1 MGHSAIITEQIRPNR
16 LEGKKDEEYH
26 RKYARW
32 ILGSVSNSAHNLFM
46 TKSSVNWAFYKGN
59 QWIFNEDLQGFLM
72 DESGDSRNR
81 IKFVE
86 NLIRPMVE
94 QYVGNAIRLD
104 LNMDVIAISEFA
116 ANRREMEL
124 ARLKILAS
132 EAARSEVLGD
142 EMRAAL
148 PIGETEEET
157 EEIFENTYVDDFSDV
172 INLLVDNVMEEND
185 FEDKKIILS
194 KHLAL
199 DGIGVLYGTEYNGEY
214 LWEVIDPRYFI
225 FDHSAKRPDLKDA
238 EYMGMYHEMIPST
251 IYERWQDVSLED
263 KKAIEKF
270 TETPGSINSGSYS
283 SYGGFDI
290 SGGRAPVYE
299 MFWRDTEQQEWGYVM
314 DEFGYEFFTRIGD
327 DEDSKFKKKDL
338 IIPEED
344 GHKKILKGK
353 KSRKI
358 FVDVLRYTV
367 FIPGEIMPTKG
378 SKDIVL
384 ESGRVPYTESSISN
398 PSNVEFPF
406 KCYCWAYNNGD
417 ILSPVDDAI
426 APQRYLNRIQSIVE
440 SHINNSRGSGT
451 IIDGDMVDAQGG
463 EEEILR
469 SMNLS
474 KPIFVKAKGN
484 LNNSLGSYDSTI
496 GSGVVSMYEAAAQ
509 TRQSI
514 QNITGVNESM
524 QGTAGGKRRLVGVTQ
539 LDIQRGT
546 LIQEPFY
553 YALSRII
560 LQAGQAIASVGKRI
574 YADNRRKLAIMTG
587 DKGVRNIVITDE
599 MVIEDFRMYI
609 KRTVGIE
616 EQKQAGNQLLFTLV
630 GAQLIDRKRFANM
643 LNRGNIDDIARAV
656 REHQQELAEA
666 EKIQSQQQ
674 QGQAVQDANQI
685 AGQTELDQTV
695 KDADAERDE
704 RREDAKMV
712 RDIEKDRNKQINK
725 ATFK

>member
-1 MGHSAIITEQIRPNR
+1 MGHSSIITEQTRPNR
-16 LEGKKDEEYH
+16 LEGEKDEEYH

-32 ILGSVSNSAHNLFM
+32 ILGSISNSAHNLF
-46 TKSSVNWAFYKGN
+46 TIKSSVNWAFYKGN

-72 DESGDSRNR
+72 DESGDPRNR
-81 IKFVE
+81 IKFTE

-104 LNMDVIAISEFA
+104 LNMDAVAISEFA
-116 ANRREMEL
+116 ANRRELEL
-124 ARLKILAS
+124 ARLKVLAG

-142 EMRAAL
+142 QMRATL
-148 PIGETEEET
+148 PIGDTEEET
-157 EEIFENTYVDDFSDV
+157 EEIFENTYVDDFADV
-172 INLLVDNVMEEND
+172 INLLVDNVMEAND
-185 FEDKKIILS
+185 FEDKKVILS

-199 DGIGVLYGTEYNGEY
+199 DGIGILYGTEYNGEY
-214 LWEVIDPRYFI
+214 LWEIVDPRYFI

-251 IYERWQDVSLED
+251 IYERWQGISKLD
-263 KKAIEKF
+263 KEAIEKF
-270 TETPGSINSGSYS
+270 TENPGNNTNNSSYS

-299 MFWRDTEQQEWGYVM
+299 VFWRDTEQQEWGYVM
-314 DEFGYEFFTRIGD
+314 DEFNYEFFTRIDGD
-327 DEDSKFKKKDL
+327 DSKFKKKDL
-338 IIPEED
+338 ITPKEE
-344 GHKKILKGK
+344 GHKKVLQGK

-358 FVDVLRYTV
+358 FVEVLRYTV
-367 FIPGEIMPTKG
+367 FIPGEIIPTKE

-384 ESGRVPYTESSISN
+384 DSGRVPYTENSISN

-417 ILSPVDDAI
+417 ILAPVDDAI
-426 APQRYLNRIQSIVE
+426 APQRYLNRLQSIAE
-440 SHINNSRGSGT
+440 AHINNSRGSGT
-451 IIDGDMVDAQGG
+451 IIDGDMVDPQGG
-463 EEEILR
+463 EEEIMR
-469 SMNLS
+469 SMNNS
-474 KPIFVKAKGN
+474 KTVFVKAKGN
-484 LNNSLGSYDSTI
+484 LNNSIGSYDGTV
-496 GSGVVSMYEAAAQ
+496 GQGVVQMYNAAAQ

-587 DKGVRNIVITDE
+587 DKGVRNIIITDE

-609 KRTVGIE
+609 KRTIGEE
-616 EQKQAGNQLLFTLV
+616 EQKQAGNQLLFSLV
-630 GAQLIDRKRFANM
+630 GAQLIDGKRFANM
-643 LNRGNIDDIARAV
+643 LNRGSIDDISRAV
-656 REHQQELAEA
+656 REFQQEKIEA
-666 EKIQSQQQ
+666 EKIQSAEQ
-674 QGQAVQDANQI
+674 QGQAVQEADQI
-685 AGQTELDQTV
+685 AGQTQLDQVV
-695 KDADAERDE
+695 KDSDAEREE
-704 RREDAKMV
+704 RQQDSKMV
-712 RDIEKDRNKQINK
+712 RDIEKDKQKQLIK
-725 ATFK
+725 ATLK

>member
-1 MGHSAIITEQIRPNR
+1 MAHSAIITEQIRPNR
-16 LEGKKDEEYH
+16 LEGEKDEEYH

-72 DESGDSRNR
+72 DESGDPRNR

-104 LNMDVIAISEFA
+104 LNMDAIAISEFA

-124 ARLKILAS
+124 ARLKVLAG

-142 EMRAAL
+142 EMRRAL

-185 FEDKKIILS
+185 FEDKKIVLS

-214 LWEVIDPRYFI
+214 LWEVVDPRYFI

-238 EYMGMYHEMIPST
+238 EYMGMYHEMVPST
-251 IYERWQDVSLED
+251 IYERWQGVSLED

-270 TETPGSINSGSYS
+270 TQTTSSNRNNNLH

-290 SGGRAPVYE
+290 SGGRVPVYE
-299 MFWRDTEQQEWGYVM
+299 VFWKDTEQQEWGYVL
-314 DEFGYEFFTRIGD
+314 DEFGYEFFTRIDG
-327 DEDSKFKKKDL
+327 EDSKFKKKDL
-338 IIPEED
+338 IIPKEE
-344 GHKKILKGK
+344 GHKKVLEGK
-353 KSRKI
+353 KSREI
-358 FVDVLRYTV
+358 FVEILRYTC

-384 ESGRVPYTESSISN
+384 ESGRVPFTESSISN

-417 ILSPVDDAI
+417 ILAPVDDAI
-426 APQRYLNRIQSIVE
+426 APQRYLNRLQSIAE

-451 IIDGDMVDAQGG
+451 IIDGDMVDPQGG

-474 KPIFVKAKGN
+474 KPVFVKAKGN
-484 LNNSLGSYDSTI
+484 LNNSLGTYDATV
-496 GSGVVSMYEAAAQ
+496 GQGVVSIYGASDQ
-509 TRQSI
+509 TRRSI
-514 QNITGVNESM
+514 QAITGVNESM
-524 QGTAGGKRRLVGVTQ
+524 QGTAGGQRQLVGTTQ
-539 LDIQRGT
+539 LNIQRGT

-560 LQAGQAIASVGKRI
+560 LQAGQSIASVGKRI
-574 YADNRRKLAIMTG
+574 YANNRRKLAIMTG
-587 DKGVRNIVITDE
+587 DKGVRNIMITEE
-599 MVIEDFRMYI
+599 MVIEDFRIFI
-609 KRTVGIE
+609 KRTIGEE
-616 EQKQAGNQLLFTLV
+616 EQKQAGNQLLFNLV
-630 GAQLIDRKRFANM
+630 GAQLIDGKRFANM

-656 REHQQELAEA
+656 REHQQELLEA
-666 EKIQSQQQ
+666 AKIQSQEQ
-674 QGQAVQDANQI
+674 QGQAVQNAEEI
-685 AGQTELDQTV
+685 AGQTQLDQVV
-695 KDADAERDE
+695 KDADAERTE
-704 RREDAKMV
+704 RQDDSKMV
-712 RDIEKDRNKQINK
+712 RDIEKDRQKQITK
-725 ATFK
+725 ATLK

>member
-1 MGHSAIITEQIRPNR
+1 M
-16 LEGKKDEEYH
+16 
-26 RKYARW
+26 
-32 ILGSVSNSAHNLFM
+32 
-46 TKSSVNWAFYKGN
+46 
-59 QWIFNEDLQGFLM
+59 
-72 DESGDSRNR
+72 
-81 IKFVE
+81 
-86 NLIRPMVE
+86 
-94 QYVGNAIRLD
+94 
-104 LNMDVIAISEFA
+104 
-116 ANRREMEL
+116 
-124 ARLKILAS
+124 
-132 EAARSEVLGD
+132 
-142 EMRAAL
+142 
-148 PIGETEEET
+148 
-157 EEIFENTYVDDFSDV
+157 
-172 INLLVDNVMEEND
+172 
-185 FEDKKIILS
+185 
-194 KHLAL
+194 
-199 DGIGVLYGTEYNGEY
+199 
-214 LWEVIDPRYFI
+214 
-225 FDHSAKRPDLKDA
+225 
-238 EYMGMYHEMIPST
+238 
-251 IYERWQDVSLED
+251 
-263 KKAIEKF
+263 
-270 TETPGSINSGSYS
+270 
-283 SYGGFDI
+283 
-290 SGGRAPVYE
+290 
-299 MFWRDTEQQEWGYVM
+299 
-314 DEFGYEFFTRIGD
+314 
-327 DEDSKFKKKDL
+327 

>member
-1 MGHSAIITEQIRPNR
+1 MI
-16 LEGKKDEEYH
+16 
-26 RKYARW
+26 
-32 ILGSVSNSAHNLFM
+32 
-46 TKSSVNWAFYKGN
+46 KSSVNWAFYKGN

-72 DESGDSRNR
+72 DESGDPRNR

-104 LNMDVIAISEFA
+104 LNMDAVAISEFA

-124 ARLKILAS
+124 ARLKVLAA

-142 EMRAAL
+142 EMRATL
-148 PIGETEEET
+148 PIGESEEET
-157 EEIFENTYVDDFSDV
+157 EEIFENTYVDDHADI
-172 INLLVDNVMEEND
+172 INLLIDNVMEDND

-199 DGIGVLYGTEYNGEY
+199 DGIGILYGTEYNGEY

-225 FDHSAKRPDLKDA
+225 FDHSAKRPDLRDA

-251 IYERWQDVSLED
+251 IYERWQGISLED

-270 TETPGSINSGSYS
+270 TETPGSASNGSYS

-299 MFWRDTEQQEWGYVM
+299 IFWRDTEQQEWGYVL
-314 DEFGYEFFTRIGD
+314 DEFGYEFFTRIS
-327 DEDSKFKKKDL
+327 DEEDAKFKKKDL
-338 IIPEED
+338 IIPQEE
-344 GHKKILKGK
+344 GHKKVLKGK
-353 KSRKI
+353 KSREI
-358 FVDVLRYTV
+358 FVDVLRYTS

-384 ESGRVPYTESSISN
+384 DSGRVPYTESNISN
-398 PSNVEFPF
+398 PSNIEFPF

-417 ILSPVDDAI
+417 ILAPVDDAI
-426 APQRYLNRIQSIVE
+426 APQRYLNRIQSIAE

-451 IIDGDMVDAQGG
+451 IIDGDMVDPQGG

-469 SMNLS
+469 SMNNS

-484 LNNSLGSYDSTI
+484 LNNSIGSYDATI
-496 GSGVVSMYEAAAQ
+496 GSGVVHMYEAAAQ

-587 DKGVRNIVITDE
+587 DKGVRNIIITEE
-599 MVIEDFRMYI
+599 MVTEDFRIFI
-609 KRTVGIE
+609 KRTTGEE
-616 EQKQAGNQLLFTLV
+616 EQKQAGNQLLFSLV
-630 GAQLIDRKRFANM
+630 GAQLIDPKRFANM
-643 LNRGNIDDIARAV
+643 LNRGNINDIARAT
-656 REHQQELAEA
+656 REYQQELSEA
-666 EKIQSQQQ
+666 QKIQSQQQ
-674 QGQAVQDANQI
+674 QGQATQDAEQI
-685 AGQTELDQTV
+685 AGQTQLEQVV
-695 KDADAERDE
+695 KDSDAEREE
-704 RREDAKMV
+704 RQADAKMV
-712 RDIEKDRNKQINK
+712 RDIEKDKQKQLSK
-725 ATFK
+725 AALK